1 MGSAFIPLNRITSEQ
16 RKLFGDTRPRP
27 VYVQFVPGIVGQ
39 VVTSNESLSYD
50 GVTRKINSILAKSH
64 IGDKLKKTSL
74 LDEEDRYY
82 PLLRGIT
89 DVPAVGDPI
98 MLCTIGGVQY
108 YLGPLNTVNNP
119 NFNIDHLET
128 QELNVSSMIGSRSK
142 TTERERIGLS
152 KNFKRLPKL
161 SRMQKLL
168 NDQLDDPKN
177 KDKVSKEIHGDLLF
191 EGRHGNSIR
200 IGSRN
205 INPYI
210 FISNGRNQTNIAES
224 LSDGTTIALIESGT
238 VRQHFNND
246 FKIENKDVVVD
257 PWVLS
262 SDTVEDSS
270 RLISSLVSN
279 VNGGIDAED
288 KIYSYSE
295 NQLFQRSHRIVI
307 DSKTESIFVSSFQ
320 NIHIGAGGSLT
331 ISTNRETII
340 ESENIFLGLKSKEDE
355 ERQGII
361 IGENLRSLLEELV
374 DILSK
379 ANGHCQGAPVPAG
392 FNNGAPGTMIKELA
406 KIQKKL
412 SKGSNN
418 FVSTK
423 HFIEQG

>member
-1 MGSAFIPLNRITSEQ
+1 MGSTFIPLNRITSEQ

-39 VVTSNESLSYD
+39 VVTSKESISYD
-50 GVTRKINSILAKSH
+50 GIPRKINSILAKSH
-64 IGDKLKKTSL
+64 IGGKLKKTSL

-128 QELNVSSMIGSRSK
+128 QELNVTGRK

-152 KNFKRLPKL
+152 KNFKRLPRL
-161 SRMQKLL
+161 SRMQKLS
-168 NDQLDDPKN
+168 NEQLDDPDT

-210 FISNGRNQTNIAES
+210 FISNGRNQANIAES
-224 LSDGTTIALIESGT
+224 LSDGAMIALIEQGT

-246 FKIENKDVVVD
+246 FKIENKDIVID

-262 SDTVEDSS
+262 SDTVEDST

-279 VNGGIDAED
+279 VNGGEDAED
-288 KIYSYSE
+288 KIYNYSE
-295 NQLFQRSHRIVI
+295 NQLFQRSSRIVI

-340 ESENIFLGLKSKEDE
+340 ESENIFLGLNSKEDE

-361 IGENLRSLLEELV
+361 IGENFRALLEELV

-379 ANGHCQGAPVPAG
+379 VNGHCQGAPIPAG
-392 FNNGAPGTMIKELA
+392 FNNGGPATMLKELMTF
-406 KIQKKL
+406 KKKL